1 MSVELKVP
9 PVGESI
15 TEVQIGEWLKKEGDS
30 ADRDEVIVMI
40 ETDKVTVEL
49 PAPVTG
55 VIAKIMV
62 AAGEEARVG
71 DVIGYME
78 EGAAATAQQA
88 EEHPAEE
95 SPTEMER
102 LASDERQ
109 EQSKTAAPE
118 RAEGSGSA
126 KEQTE
131 GAPGGQNATSDSPS
145 SVRTESVRRS

>member
-30 ADRDEVIVMI
+30 ATRDEVIVMI

-55 VIAKIMV
+55 VVTKITV
-62 AAGEEARVG
+62 AAGAEARVG

-78 EGAAATAQQA
+78 ERAGAGAEAKAPAAQKP
-88 EEHPAEE
+88 PA
-95 SPTEMER
+95 PTPEPV
-102 LASDERQ
+102 
-109 EQSKTAAPE
+109 APPPE
-118 RAEGSGSA
+118 A
-126 KEQTE
+126 K
-131 GAPGGQNATSDSPS
+131 AP
-145 SVRTESVRRS
+145 